1 MIHIYD
7 RFALVSTLGDKFA
20 RYIFTTIC
28 EKRIMDQEFG
38 QRLRKAREEKGLSQA
53 EVADLVGRDKSAI
66 SLLEGGKRGTTVEF
80 VARLAR
86 ALDLNEDWLAFGRGE
101 MLTPNSPASSPDDA
115 FTPSPIPGSDLVGAN
130 RDLPI
135 YAAARGG
142 DGHVIITF
150 DPISYMKMPAVL
162 QGVKGGYGLLLTGDS
177 MVPAYRP
184 GETALINPNLPPARD
199 EDVVLY
205 HTSETDD
212 HEAIIKRLVG
222 YNDREWMLEQYNPKK
237 EFKEFRAD
245 WPVCHRVVGK
255 YNTR

>member
-1 MIHIYD
+1 MAHVYD
-7 RFALVSTLGDKFA
+7 TFAPLSTRDDKFA
-20 RYIFTTIC
+20 RYFLTTIC
-28 EKRIMDQEFG
+28 EKHIMDQEFG
-38 QRLRKAREEKGLSQA
+38 QRLRKAREKKGLSQA

-66 SLLEGGKRGTTVEF
+66 SLLESGKRGTSVEF

-86 ALDLNEDWLAFGRGE
+86 ALDLNEDWLAFGKGE
-101 MLTPNSPASSPDDA
+101 MNISQQPTSNPDDVFTPN
-115 FTPSPIPGSDLVGAN
+115 PIPGGDLVGAN
-130 RDLPI
+130 RDLPV

-150 DPISYMKMPAVL
+150 DPISYMKMPAML

-184 GETALINPNLPPARD
+184 GETALVNPNLPPARD

-205 HTSETDD
+205 HTSETDE
-212 HEAIIKRLVG
+212 HEAIIKRLIG
-222 YNDREWMLEQYNPKK
+222 FNDREWMLEQYNPQK

-245 WPVCHRVVGK
+245 WPICHRVVGK

>member
-1 MIHIYD
+1 
-7 RFALVSTLGDKFA
+7 
-20 RYIFTTIC
+20 
-28 EKRIMDQEFG
+28 MDQDFG
-38 QRLRKAREEKGLSQA
+38 QRLRLAREKKGLSQA
-53 EVADLVGRDKSAI
+53 GLADLVGRDKSAI
-66 SLLEGGKRGTTVEF
+66 SLLESGKRGASVDF

-86 ALDLNEDWLAFGRGE
+86 ALDLNEDWLAFNKGAMHADAPSE
-101 MLTPNSPASSPDDA
+101 MRPTDV
-115 FTPSPIPGSDLVGAN
+115 FTPIPIPGEELVSQQ

-135 YAAARGG
+135 YAAAKGG
-142 DGHVIITF
+142 DGHIIITF

-162 QGVKGGYGLLLTGDS
+162 QGVKGGYGLLLTGES
-177 MVPAYRP
+177 MIPAYRP

-205 HTSETDD
+205 HTSDTDEN
-212 HEAIIKRLVG
+212 EAIIKRLVG
-222 YNDREWMLEQYNPKK
+222 FNDREWLLEQYNPHK